1 MWRDGARWCFHREVA
16 MLSFLVVGTPTVDL
30 SSLKTAV
37 AAAQGAGDTA
47 WVLAATVLVL
57 LMTVPGLGLF
67 YGGMV
72 GRKNILSTLA
82 YSLGAAVVV
91 GCLWVVIQYSLA
103 FSGAGLYFGDLS
115 KAVFQGVTKESLVFT
130 VPELVFGSFQMMFAV
145 ITVALISGAV
155 IGRMSLTSWLGFAA
169 VWSLLVYAPLA
180 HMVWGGGLLS
190 RMSGGLASW
199 FGLSGNA
206 LDFAGGLVVH
216 LSSGVAALVLA
227 FLLGP
232 RVRYGREA
240 SPPGNI
246 GFTVMGT
253 GLLWVGWFGFN
264 GGSAVAANGLAGNA
278 VLVTNSA
285 AAAAALVWMVLEQLH
300 HKKVT
305 VVGAC
310 TGVVVGL
317 VAITP
322 ASGFVDVSAALAIG
336 ALAAPVS
343 YVFVVFVKR
352 ALGYDDTLDA
362 FGVHA
367 IGGATGALLTG
378 VFANPAV
385 GFFFDGVTPASGA
398 LWGNPGQLILQAV
411 SVVIAVGWTVV
422 GTLVSYAVVR
432 AFGKVR
438 VDPQEEVT
446 GLDLAR
452 QGEVQAER

>member
-1 MWRDGARWCFHREVA
+1 MDV
-16 MLSFLVVGTPTVDL
+16 
-30 SSLKTAV
+30 SSLKSAV

-47 WVLAATVLVL
+47 WLLAAAALVL
-57 LMTVPGLGLF
+57 LMTVPGLALF

-72 GRKNILSTLA
+72 QRKNILSTMA
-82 YSLGAAVVV
+82 YSLGAALVV
-91 GCLWVVIQYSLA
+91 GTLWVVVQYSLA
-103 FSGAGLYFGDLS
+103 FSGAGLYFGDLA
-115 KAVFQGVTKESLVFT
+115 KVGMAGVTKDSLVFT
-130 VPELVFGSFQMMFAV
+130 VPELVFSAFQMMFAV

-155 IGRMSLTSWLGFAA
+155 VGRMSLTSWLGFAA
-169 VWSLLVYAPLA
+169 VWSLVVYAPLA

-190 RMSGGLASW
+190 RMDGGLASW

-227 FLLGP
+227 LLLGP
-232 RVRYGREA
+232 RVRYGRES
-240 SPPGNI
+240 SPPGNLAL
-246 GFTVMGT
+246 TVTGA

-264 GGSAVAANGLAGNA
+264 GGSALAANGLAGNA
-278 VLVTNSA
+278 VLVTNTA
-285 AAAAALVWMVLEQLH
+285 AAVAALVWMVLESIH
-300 HKKVT
+300 HRKASIA
-305 VVGAC
+305 GAC
-310 TGVVVGL
+310 TGLVVGL

-322 ASGFVDVSAALAIG
+322 ASGFVDVAGSMAIG

-343 YVFVVFVKR
+343 YLFVVFVKR
-352 ALGYDDTLDA
+352 ALKYDDSLDA

-367 IGGATGALLTG
+367 IGGIVGALLTG
-378 VFANPAV
+378 VFANPAI
-385 GFFFDGVTPASGA
+385 GFYFDGATSAVGA
-398 LWGNPGQLILQAV
+398 LFGNPGQLAIQAA

-432 AFGKVR
+432 AFVKVR
-438 VDPQEEVT
+438 VDPQDEVT